1 MSVGNLKDNGNKGNN
16 FPYQINVLKLLGL
29 IGGST
34 SASATEAT
42 LLQVLAAI
50 QSGQEYEQ
58 NLVID
63 KGAPGEPTYLQIRIW
78 DTVNHVFLPPVYY
91 TASGG
96 IVTPI
101 GPLELV
107 NPQYILQT
115 IYLELDGMHTDMD
128 NGFAA
133 AAQEATL
140 LNVSAGITSI
150 DNKLSSVNRTPGF
163 TIDTASVTPQTT
175 PIGVVSFSLLFRGTG
190 GQLNGQSVPDGYK
203 VNFGNGK
210 DPITASMPYVRPT
223 GGTGAEV
230 LISTL
235 A

>member
-78 DTVNHVFLPPVYY
+78 DTVTHTFGAPTYY
-91 TASGG
+91 S
-96 IVTPI
+96 
-101 GPLELV
+101 
-107 NPQYILQT
+107 
-115 IYLELDGMHTDMD
+115 
-128 NGFAA
+128 
-133 AAQEATL
+133 
-140 LNVSAGITSI
+140 
-150 DNKLSSVNRTPGF
+150 
-163 TIDTASVTPQTT
+163 
-175 PIGVVSFSLLFRGTG
+175 
-190 GQLNGQSVPDGYK
+190 
-203 VNFGNGK
+203 
-210 DPITASMPYVRPT
+210 
-223 GGTGAEV
+223 
-230 LISTL
+230 
-235 A
+235 